1 MLFGKNSRLAPE
13 ERRERVQAIERLIN
27 ADKDDEVFRLT
38 QALEKEDGSAAGL
51 AMACFYTMGEN
62 VGEDHTA
69 AALRAPKEGL
79 FRPVRLK
86 ERGGRGALPNIIY
99 DDGNDRRQLRRRN
112 GDGREVLIRLNCV
125 SDATANTG
133 EGTFHWH

>member
-1 MLFGKNSRLAPE
+1 MLFGKKSSLAPE

-27 ADKDDEVFRLT
+27 ADKDDEAFRLT
-38 QALEKEDGSAAGL
+38 QALEKEDAAGL
-51 AMACFYTMGEN
+51 AMVCFYTMGEN
-62 VGEDHTA
+62 VGENYTA

-86 ERGGRGALPNIIY
+86 ERGGCGALPNIIF
-99 DDGNDRRQLRRRN
+99 DDGSAVYYSD
-112 GDGREVLIRLNCV
+112 DSREVLIRLNCV
-125 SDATANTG
+125 SG